1 MGVDK
6 YKVYNDNDKRN
17 LRLSLIMHFLQYH
30 LKLSKGT
37 TYMILHL
44 SALSFT
50 MYKIYCSKSLLLFMV
65 IMVILHL
72 YVPLRLFINT
82 HSPTS
87 MHRNYFALGKTL
99 FFT

>member
-1 MGVDK
+1 
-6 YKVYNDNDKRN
+6 
-17 LRLSLIMHFLQYH
+17 
-30 LKLSKGT
+30 
-37 TYMILHL
+37 
-44 SALSFT
+44 
-50 MYKIYCSKSLLLFMV
+50 MV

-99 FFT
+99 FFTYFALRDLKVTKD

>member
-65 IMVILHL
+65 IMVILCTFKVVHQ
-72 YVPLRLFINT
+72 YPLT
-82 HSPTS
+82 HIYAS
-87 MHRNYFALGKTL
+87 
-99 FFT
+99 